1 MPSAVMLLLSE
12 VLLQLVIS
20 KSARN
25 DSPLTSNAKDVFI
38 ITSIVIATDNCKKF
52 LNMSFP

>member
-52 LNMSFP
+52 LNMAFP